1 MKIAVITSAN
11 LPVPAFNGGAVEN
24 LIDMYLSYNA
34 LNTHNKFV
42 VYTILNK
49 HHKDGTVKPNKYTDY
64 YTINDK
70 SPWYK
75 IKRKIFRLTTKQYYS
90 DGYLDFFLK
99 TALDNIKHRNFD
111 LIIVEN
117 RGEFVPRIKEVVN
130 IPIMLHIHNEF
141 HAALHRLPLAK
152 IILSKCDMI
161 VTISDYILNVMK
173 KNYTNVF
180 GRTVLNG
187 VREEQFKNAKSDRKK
202 FGFTNEDFVIVYCGR
217 LQSQK
222 GVKELIRGVK
232 IASKTIPHIK
242 LLIIGGANFGD
253 KTTGET
259 NQYTEE
265 LKTEVKDIQEMVKF
279 TGFIPYN
286 EVSSG
291 YASSDIA
298 VVPST
303 WNEPAGQT
311 AVEPMFVGIPLIVTK
326 SGGLPQMVENAAIQ
340 IDKNPETLP
349 QQISNAIIDLYNN
362 PAKRLDL
369 IQKGKKRR
377 EALTAEKYGLHMMEA
392 IETCVKKSKK
402 QKHN

>member
-11 LPVPAFNGGAVEN
+11 LPVPAFNGGAIEN

-34 LNTHNKFV
+34 LNTHHKFV
-42 VYTILNK
+42 VYTILHK
-49 HHKDGTVKPNKYTDY
+49 HHKDGTIKPNKYTDY

-70 SPWYK
+70 NIWYK

-99 TALDNIKHRNFD
+99 TALDNIKHKNFD

-117 RGEFVPRIKEVVN
+117 RGEFVPRIKEVIN
-130 IPIMLHIHNEF
+130 IPVILHIHNEF
-141 HAALHRLPLAK
+141 HSALHHLPLAK
-152 IILSKCDMI
+152 LILSKCDMI
-161 VTISDYILNVMK
+161 ITISDYILNVMK
-173 KNYTNVF
+173 KNYPEVF
-180 GRTVLNG
+180 GLTVLNG
-187 VREEQFKNAKSDRKK
+187 IREEQFKNAKSDRKK
-202 FGFTNEDFVIVYCGR
+202 FGFKNDDFVIVYCGR

-232 IASKTIPHIK
+232 ITSKTIPNIK

-253 KTTGET
+253 KTKGET

-265 LKTEVKDIQEMVKF
+265 LKAEVKGIENMVKF
-279 TGFIPYN
+279 TGFLPYN
-286 EVSSG
+286 EVSVG

-298 VVPST
+298 IVPST

-326 SGGLPQMVENAAIQ
+326 SGGLPQMVEDAAIQ
-340 IDKNPETLP
+340 IDKDPKTLP
-349 QQISNAIIDLYNN
+349 QKIANAIIDLHNN
-362 PAKRLDL
+362 PEKRLDL
-369 IQKGKKRR
+369 VQRGKKRK
-377 EALTAEKYGLHMMEA
+377 EFLTAEKYGLHIMEA
-392 IETCVKKSKK
+392 IEKCVQKSKI
-402 QKHN
+402 